1 MMMIVENIRET
12 ENPRPNL
19 QLFVNLTYMVGM
31 KNSKESLMDWMRI
44 TFGLLLKPL
53 SSLQALS
60 TKLLFWFFTFTASML
75 PLFLVFTDVVSMLF
89 TESDVSS

>member
-44 TFGLLLKPL
+44 TLSLLLKPL

-60 TKLLFWFFTFTASML
+60 TKLLFLFFTTTVSEL
-75 PLFLVFTDVVSMLF
+75 PLFLFFTDVVSMFF
-89 TESDVSS
+89 TESAVSS